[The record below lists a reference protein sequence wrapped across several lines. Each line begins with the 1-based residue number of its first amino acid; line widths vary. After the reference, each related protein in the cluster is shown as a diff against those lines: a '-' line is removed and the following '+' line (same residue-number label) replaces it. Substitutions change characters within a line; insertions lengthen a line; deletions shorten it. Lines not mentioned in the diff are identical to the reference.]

1 MRKFA
6 IILASVSLLFAA
18 LPVSESFT
26 GADSTPLPTY
36 NANWVD
42 ATGSFVI
49 DSNSAR
55 PATALVYNTDGWT
68 GDTFSND
75 QYSET
80 TLFTITTN
88 TYVGAAVRVNT
99 ANTDAY
105 VCITDGANITLQQV
119 LGTGSAQTIS
129 SSAASIVSGDVIRLE
144 VSGTSLTCK
153 VNGVT
158 TLSGSD
164 SDLTGGRAGISSF
177 CIGACG
183 VSLINSWTADN
194 LSAASTRRKSIFFQ

>member
-1 MRKFA
+1 MKRL
-6 IILASVSLLFAA
+6 ILLISIALYAA
-18 LPVSESFT
+18 LPVTETFT

-36 NANWVD
+36 NANWVE

-49 DSNSAR
+49 DANSAR
-55 PATALVYNTDGWT
+55 PATALVYNTAGWT

-75 QYSET
+75 QYSEV
-80 TLFTITTN
+80 TLFTITAN

-105 VCITDGANITLQQV
+105 VCITDGLNLTLQQV
-119 LGTGSAQTIS
+119 LGTGSAQTID
-129 SSAASIVSGDVIRLE
+129 SSASAIVSGDVIKLE

-158 TLSGSD
+158 ALSGSD
-164 SDLTGGRAGISSF
+164 SDLTSGRAGISSF

-194 LSAASTRRKSIFFQ
+194 LSSAATRRKAIFFQ